1 MPRPKRNVGS
11 LIVALLALAIIGAA
25 GAQSAPALEIAPPH
39 DDDPSVTQVRP
50 GSAPAIPLHRSTT
63 VQRGTRSDV
72 RPYPHGSRSFTCE
85 SQSRGFNRCPAPD
98 GRIRL
103 QRQLS
108 RAACVEGRDW
118 GVERRTVWVA
128 NGCRAS
134 FHAD

>member
-39 DDDPSVTQVRP
+39 DDDPRVTQIRP
-50 GSAPAIPLHRSTT
+50 DSAPAIPLDRSTT
-63 VQRGTRSDV
+63 VRRDALVDV
-72 RPYPHGSRSFTCE
+72 RPYPYGGRDFTCE
-85 SQSRGFNRCPAPD
+85 SQSHGFNRCPAPD

-103 QRQLS
+103 RRQLS

-118 GVERRTVWVA
+118 GVERRAVWVD

-134 FHAD
+134 FRAD